1 VEVTGPP
8 MVSVRPPYRQS
19 RLLALVVLGGAAGT
33 TARWSLGQALAPSPG
48 HWPWVTFAINLIGSF
63 LLGLL
68 LETLI
73 RSGPDGGW
81 RRAVRVGVG
90 TGVLG
95 GFTTYST
102 FVVEV
107 DRLIATGHGWT
118 GGAYAVVSILI
129 GVLAA
134 LAGIRLARTLPPVR
148 LRSGSAP

>member
-1 VEVTGPP
+1 MEVTNTP
-8 MVSVRPPYRQS
+8 MTIARPPYRQP
-19 RLLALVVLGGAAGT
+19 RLLALVVLGGAVGT
-33 TARWSLGQALAPSPG
+33 TARWSLGQAFATSPG
-48 HWPWVTFAINLIGSF
+48 HWPWVTFAINLSGSF

-68 LETLI
+68 LENLV
-73 RSGPDGGW
+73 RSGPDAGW

-107 DRLIATGHGWT
+107 DRLVATGHTWT
-118 GGAYAVVSILI
+118 GSTYAVLSILI

-148 LRSGSAP
+148 LSSGSTL